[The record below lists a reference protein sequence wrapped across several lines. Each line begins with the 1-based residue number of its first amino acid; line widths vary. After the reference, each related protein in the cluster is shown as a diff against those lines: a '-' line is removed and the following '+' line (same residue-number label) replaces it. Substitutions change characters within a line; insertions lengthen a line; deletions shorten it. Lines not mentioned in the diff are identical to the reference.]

1 MKNIIFLTNVDWFYD
16 MHIRALERGISE
28 FFKPLIIVGD
38 SGYFLNY
45 DVEKFSIKSRIPKAK
60 AFFKLHKILS
70 SKKTQ
75 IPIIVITP
83 VMIILFHFLFPR
95 RKHVYYYFT
104 GLGFLRNLSKNNL
117 KILFNLL
124 KIFPFAGKRIIVTQ
138 NKVDYEFM
146 QNEFI
151 LRKKIKVTLIPGCG
165 FKIEKPLTIEYEKR
179 RKNCF
184 GYVGRIRKEKGI
196 IELIKAVNELK
207 SEKHE
212 IDLKIWGEMDDENRH
227 GFNKEEISFLNT
239 NNKYFKGFSTNKQ
252 EIYQSFD
259 WFCLPS
265 NGEGLSM
272 SAIEASAYSK
282 PMILSNVP
290 GNSDMINGNGFLFEF
305 GDLLDIKNQI
315 LSAINLNDDE
325 FQKMGK
331 ISRKL
336 FEQKWSL
343 EKVTES
349 WLSLIKENSK

>member
-1 MKNIIFLTNVDWFYD
+1 
-16 MHIRALERGISE
+16 MHIRALQRGISK

-38 SGYFLNY
+38 SGFFLDY
-45 DVEKFSIKSRIPKAK
+45 EVKKFSIKSRIPKVK
-60 AFFKLHKILS
+60 AFFQLYNILS
-70 SKKTQ
+70 SRKKN

-83 VMIILFHFLFPR
+83 VMIILFHFLFPW

-117 KILFNLL
+117 KLFLSL
-124 KIFPFAGKRIIVTQ
+124 IKKFPFAGKRIIVTQ
-138 NKVDYEFM
+138 NKVDFEFM

-151 LRKKIKVTLIPGCG
+151 FRNKIKVELIPGCG
-165 FKIEKPLTIEYEKR
+165 FTIEKPLAIECKKR
-179 RKNCF
+179 KKICF

-196 IELIKAVNELK
+196 IDLIKAVNELN
-207 SEKHE
+207 SENYE
-212 IDLKIWGEMDDENRH
+212 IDLKIWGDLDDENRH
-227 GFNKEEISFLNT
+227 GFKEEEILFLKT
-239 NNKYFKGFSTNKQ
+239 NKKYFKGFSTNKQ

-272 SAIEASAYSK
+272 SAIEAAAFSK
-282 PMILSNVP
+282 PLMLSKVP

-305 GDLLDIKNQI
+305 GNLSDLKNQI
-315 LSAINLNDDE
+315 LNATNLNDDE
-325 FQKMGK
+325 YQKMGK
-331 ISRKL
+331 ISRKF

-349 WLSLIKENSK
+349 WLNLIKDNIE